1 MSTYKIKKNNIVI
14 DWGCGLGKLL
24 NDIYIIYKY
33 NCIGF
38 NISEKQ
44 INLAKQLYKNINFT
58 VTSGDTTNLK
68 DNSINIIVSQEAITY
83 APNKYKL
90 FSEFHKILKINGL
103 LIFQDWFEID
113 NNLSLIANQLYKSNV
128 EPSKNYIKILNNI
141 GFRNIQIHKPIDSKD
156 YGSSY
161 IGCESFIISCIK

>member
-1 MSTYKIKKNNIVI
+1 MRTYKIESNNIII

-44 INLAKQLYKNINFT
+44 INLARQLYKNINFT

-68 DNSINIIVSQEAITY
+68 ENSINIVVSQEAITHS
-83 APNKYKL
+83 PNKNKL

-113 NNLSLIANQLYKSNV
+113 NNLSIIANQLYKSNV
-128 EPSKNYIKILNNI
+128 EPLKNYIKILNNI

-156 YGSSY
+156 YGSSD